1 MKSHI
6 DGLMQERGLAAL
18 LVVGGE
24 GYSEVRDYM
33 SNGAHITGGII
44 VKKTG
49 AEPILVV
56 NGMETEEAKKS
67 GYTVKSYGD
76 LDYYGLMQAADNPD
90 VSAVQFWG
98 KCLQAAGVGSG
109 KVGLY
114 GRGDVNVYTQLAK
127 LAADELPDYDFVG
140 ETGRTLFDIAF
151 LTKDDDELARIR
163 SVAQRTNE
171 VMQLAWDFIA
181 GHRAD
186 DAEMLIKADGTPLT
200 IGDIKRLVRRELL
213 ERELEDTGMIFAQ
226 GRDAGFPHSRGEA
239 SMPLKLGQA
248 IVFDLFPRELGG
260 GYHHD
265 MTRTWSIG
273 YATPEVQQA
282 YDDVMEAFDIA
293 IESFGLDKPTHL
305 MQEAVQ
311 DNFEGKDHPTMRT
324 HAGSQA
330 GYVHS
335 LGHGIGL
342 MIHERPSISHMRR
355 DDVFQKG
362 NVITIEPGL
371 YYPEAGY
378 GVRVE
383 DSFVITAAGELVS
396 ITPFRKDLVLPLK
409 KS

>member
-1 MKSHI
+1 MKSQI

-44 VKKTG
+44 VKKVG
-49 AEPILVV
+49 DEPLLVV

-76 LDYYGLMQAADNPD
+76 LDFYTLQKETKNRDIAQ
-90 VSAVQFWG
+90 VLFWG
-98 KCLQAAGVGSG
+98 KCLQAGGVAAG

-114 GRGDVNVYTQLAK
+114 GRGDVNEIIELTK
-127 LAADELPDYDFVG
+127 LAVERLPQYEFVG
-140 ETGRTLFDIAF
+140 ETERTLFDIAF

-163 SVAQRTNE
+163 SVAERTND
-171 VMQLAWDFIA
+171 VMAIAWDFIA
-181 GHRAD
+181 GHTTDAD
-186 DAEMLIKADGTPLT
+186 ETLIKEDGTPLT

-239 SMPLKLGQA
+239 AMPLKLGQS

-293 IESFGLDKPTHL
+293 VETFGLDKPTHL

-311 DNFEGKDHPTMRT
+311 DNFEAKGHPTMRT
-324 HAGSQA
+324 AAGSQE

-342 MIHERPSISHMRR
+342 LIHERPSISHTRKE
-355 DDVFQKG
+355 DLFQKG

-371 YYPEAGY
+371 YYPDKGY

-383 DSFVITAAGELVS
+383 DSFVITDAGELVS

-409 KS
+409 